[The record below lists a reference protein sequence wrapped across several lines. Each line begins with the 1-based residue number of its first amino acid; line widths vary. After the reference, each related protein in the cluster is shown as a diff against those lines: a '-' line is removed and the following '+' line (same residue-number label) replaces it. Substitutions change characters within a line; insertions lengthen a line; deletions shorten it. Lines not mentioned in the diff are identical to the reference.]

1 MNLPKMTVLMMGL
14 ILVLAFQNCGNSMS
28 FQQDGSLVAKA
39 DEDTNGDGIPDDP
52 SADDGNLNPGDG
64 APPVGA
70 TPRPGASPSPDPRAT
85 PRARDTAAVDATT
98 MIMMTMKIAKTDR
111 ARDDDDRDHSDDDDD
126 DDYRTTATGA
136 SFVCILDGPGKSIKI
151 GHRSAD
157 LAGGNAADSAVC
169 MSENAC
175 LGIAS
180 KVFSV
185 KQAERRGFCEQAIA
199 SGRVAL
205 SDAQVEEAVTRVK
218 LLQLS
223 TDTQD

>member
-70 TPRPGASPSPDPRAT
+70 TPRPGADPGAT
-85 PRARDTAAVDATT
+85 PRPGYGGGGR
-98 MIMMTMKIAKTDR
+98 
-111 ARDDDDRDHSDDDDD
+111 HDDDDD
-126 DDYRTTATGA
+126 DDEDCKDRADDDRDHNDDDDDHRTTATGA

-185 KQAERRGFCEQAIA
+185 KQAERRGFCKQAIA
-199 SGRVAL
+199 SGRVSL